1 MIKAIIFDD
10 HKAVRES
17 LQLLLQNN
25 AEIKLSGSF
34 ANTYHWRNAI
44 LKYEP
49 DVVVMDIDI
58 PGENGIEVTKLI
70 KAQFPHIQVLIQTV
84 HDDYD
89 RIFASLCA
97 GASGYI
103 LKGNFFNSLADAIMD
118 VANGGTSMS
127 PSIAVKV
134 LELFRVY
141 TPGGQQITNDDYALT
156 LKEKAVL
163 TLMVEGKM
171 YKEIADSLH
180 IAFETARSH
189 VKNIYKKLHVASK
202 SEAVAKAI
210 KEKLI

>member
-17 LQLLLQNN
+17 LQLLLKDH
-25 AEIKLSGSF
+25 ESILLVGSF
-34 ANTYHWRNAI
+34 ANTYNWKNNV
-44 LKYEP
+44 LKLEP
-49 DVVVMDIDI
+49 DVIVMDIDL
-58 PGENGIEVTKLI
+58 PGENGIEVTKAI
-70 KAQFPHIQVLIQTV
+70 KAQFPQIQVLIQTV

-89 RIFASLCA
+89 KIFASLCA

-103 LKGNFFNSLADAIMD
+103 LKGNFYANLTDSIRD
-118 VANGGTSMS
+118 VANGGSSMS
-127 PSIAVKV
+127 PSVAVKV
-134 LELFRVY
+134 LELFRLY
-141 TPGGQQITNDDYALT
+141 TPGSNQITQDEYALT
-156 LKEKAVL
+156 QKEKAVL
-163 TLMVEGKM
+163 SLMVEGKVF
-171 YKEIADSLH
+171 KEIAEAQN

>member
-1 MIKAIIFDD
+1 MIKVLIFDD

-25 AEIKLSGSF
+25 TDIKLSGSY
-34 ANTYHWRNAI
+34 ANTYHWESVLSRH
-44 LKYEP
+44 EP

-58 PGENGIEVTKLI
+58 PGENGIEVTRLI
-70 KAQFPHIQVLIQTV
+70 KSQFPYVQVLIQTV

-89 RIFASLCA
+89 KIFASLCA
-97 GASGYI
+97 GANGYI
-103 LKGNFFNSLADAIMD
+103 LKGNFFTSLEDAIKD

-134 LELFRVY
+134 LELFRQY
-141 TPGGQQITNDDYALT
+141 TPGSNQMVNDEYALT
-156 LKEKAVL
+156 QKEKAVL
-163 TLMVEGKM
+163 TLMVEGKV
-171 YKEIADSLH
+171 YKEIADALNM
-180 IAFETARSH
+180 AFETARSH

-210 KEKLI
+210 REKLI